1 MFFYFYF
8 IYQLFLFTFYLGS
21 LDIFLLCQ
29 PHLTHCAYISM
40 HLLSHAICFLFV
52 LINQSLLRKME
63 IESAT
68 ANEKGVAE
76 CGEMMG
82 VSEKR
87 GMYLVWEDL
96 SVVVP
101 NFGNGHTKRLLN
113 GLSGYAE
120 PNKIMAIMGPS
131 GSGKSTL
138 LEALAGSSLLP
149 SFPLITS
156 VCMLFFLYF
165 MYHFHAKIMMVFHV
179 WFLYQRM
186 NQTW

>member
-1 MFFYFYF
+1 
-8 IYQLFLFTFYLGS
+8 
-21 LDIFLLCQ
+21 
-29 PHLTHCAYISM
+29 M
-40 HLLSHAICFLFV
+40 HLYQSIYAICFPLCFDQQKPV
-52 LINQSLLRKME
+52 LDFREME
-63 IESAT
+63 IEAAT
-68 ANEKGVAE
+68 ANENGVAE
-76 CGEMMG
+76 CGETMG

-96 SVVVP
+96 SVVLP

-138 LEALAGSSLLP
+138 LDALAGSSLLP
-149 SFPLITS
+149 SLC
-156 VCMLFFLYF
+156 VCACYF
-165 MYHFHAKIMMVFHV
+165 SCTMYTTFMAKLMVFHV
-179 WFLYQRM
+179 WFLNQRA